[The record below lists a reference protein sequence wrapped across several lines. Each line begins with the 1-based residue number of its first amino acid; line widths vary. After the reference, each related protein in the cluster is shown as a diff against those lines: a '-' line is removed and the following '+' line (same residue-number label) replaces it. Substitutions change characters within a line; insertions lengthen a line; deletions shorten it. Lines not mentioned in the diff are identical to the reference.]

1 MLRKST
7 IKSAREEPVR
17 DGHRKEAAEVAK
29 ANREPKATPFP
40 PAEAWSLLYSCF
52 VLFVC
57 NTLLR
62 LRLVSFMK
70 SVA

>member
-7 IKSAREEPVR
+7 IKSAREDPVR
-17 DGHRKEAAEVAK
+17 DGQEAAEVAK
-29 ANREPKATPFP
+29 ENCEPKATPFP